1 MSLLQQINSPADL
14 KAMPAE
20 QLPLLAE
27 EIRQEIIHTVAQNGG
42 HLAPNLGVVELT
54 LALHRVFTTPRD
66 KIIWDVGHQC
76 YVHKLLT
83 GRREQFATLRQYG
96 GISGFPRPLESS
108 HDAFATGHSS
118 TSVSAALG
126 MALARDLQKQQ
137 HHVIAVIGDGALTGG
152 MALEALNH
160 AGHLQCN
167 LIVVLNDNEMSIA
180 QNVGGISK
188 YLSRLRSD
196 PKYTRG
202 KEELENILK
211 RIPNIGSAVLKMADR
226 LKDAFKY
233 LVVPGMFFE
242 EMGFTYLGPVNGHDL
257 PELVHILQQA
267 KALKGPVLVHVLTQ
281 KGRGYQP
288 ALADPDTFHGI
299 APFDIATGQL
309 KKKSPLPTY
318 TQVFGQFMLE
328 MGAHLPGLVAITAA
342 MPGGTGLKAF
352 AARYPERFFDVG
364 IAEQHAVTLAA
375 GLASQGLRPVV
386 AIYSTFLQRAYD
398 QIVHDVCLSG
408 LPVTFAIDRGGL
420 VGDDGPTHHGVF
432 DFSYLRHLPN
442 MVIMAP
448 GDENE
453 LRQMLYTALQHDGPV
468 AVRYPRG
475 SGTGCPLDQQLR
487 PIPLGSAR
495 VLQEGDQLTLL
506 AAGSMVQPARQ
517 AAQELARRGI
527 ATACIN
533 ARFIKPLDEKL
544 ILHFAARTGRVITVE
559 ENVLA
564 GGFGSAVL
572 ELLQQHGLSRVQV
585 VRLGVPDCFI
595 THGSRDILLQQC
607 GLTSEQILAAAL
619 QLVKE
624 QERPRQGRLKLL

>member
-1 MSLLQQINSPADL
+1 MSILQQIDSPADL
-14 KAMPAE
+14 RALPAE
-20 QLPLLAE
+20 DLPRLAE
-27 EIRQEIIHTVAQNGG
+27 EIRRVIIQTVAQNGG

-83 GRREQFATLRQYG
+83 GRREQFASLRQFG
-96 GISGFPRPLESS
+96 GLSGFPRPLESA

-126 MALARDLQKQQ
+126 MALARDQQKKR
-137 HHVIAVIGDGALTGG
+137 HHVVAVIGDGALTGG

-180 QNVGGISK
+180 QNVGGLSR

-202 KEELENILK
+202 KEELENIIK

-242 EMGFTYLGPVNGHDL
+242 ELGFTYLGPVDGHDL
-257 PELVHILQQA
+257 LELMRILQQA
-267 KALKGPVLVHVLTQ
+267 RSLKGPVLVHVLTQ

-288 ALADPDTFHGI
+288 ALDDPDTFHGV
-299 APFDIATGQL
+299 APFNPETGQPL
-309 KKKSPLPTY
+309 KTSPIPSY
-318 TQVFGQFMLE
+318 TQVFGQFMVE
-328 MGAHLPGLVAITAA
+328 MGQRIPNLVAITAA
-342 MPGGTGLKAF
+342 MPGGTGLKGF

-375 GLASQGLRPVV
+375 GLASQGIRPVV

-408 LPVTFAIDRGGL
+408 LPVVFAIDRGGL

-442 MVIMAP
+442 MMIMAP
-448 GDENE
+448 ADENQ
-453 LRQMLYTALQHDGPV
+453 LRQMLYTALMHDGPV
-468 AVRYPRG
+468 AVRYPRS
-475 SGTGCPLDQQLR
+475 SGTGCPMEELKA
-487 PIPLGSAR
+487 IPPGSAR

-506 AAGSMVQPARQ
+506 AVGSMVQPARQ
-517 AAQELARRGI
+517 AAEELARQGI
-527 ATACIN
+527 ATACID
-533 ARFIKPLDEKL
+533 ARFVKPLDEKL
-544 ILHFAARTGRVITVE
+544 ILHYAVRTGRIVTVE

-572 ELLQQHGLSRVQV
+572 ELLQQRGLHQVQV
-585 VRLGVPDCFI
+585 MRLGVPDCFI
-595 THGSRDILLQQC
+595 THGSRDILLKQC
-607 GLTSEQILAAAL
+607 GLTGEQIAAAAL
-619 QLVKE
+619 ELLQK
-624 QERPRQGRLKLL
+624 RSHRGRLKLL

>member
-1 MSLLQQINSPADL
+1 MSILQQINSPADL
-14 KAMPAE
+14 KALSPE
-20 QLPLLAE
+20 ELSRLAE
-27 EIRQEIIHTVAQNGG
+27 EIRRLIIHTVARNGG

-83 GRREQFATLRQYG
+83 GRREQFASLRQFG
-96 GISGFPRPLESS
+96 GLSGFPRPLESA

-137 HHVIAVIGDGALTGG
+137 YHVIAVIGDGALTGG

-160 AGHLQCN
+160 AGHLQSN

-180 QNVGGISK
+180 QNVGGLSR

-202 KEELENILK
+202 KEELENIIK

-242 EMGFTYLGPVNGHDL
+242 ELGFTYLGPVDGHDL
-257 PELVHILQQA
+257 PELMRILQQA
-267 KALKGPVLVHVLTQ
+267 RSLKGPVLVHVLTQ

-288 ALADPDTFHGI
+288 ALDDPDTFHGV
-299 APFDIATGQL
+299 APFNPETGQPL
-309 KKKSPLPTY
+309 KTSPVPGY
-318 TQVFGQFMLE
+318 TQVFGQFMVE
-328 MGAHLPGLVAITAA
+328 MGQRIPNLVAITAA
-342 MPGGTGLKAF
+342 MPGGTGLKGF

-375 GLASQGLRPVV
+375 GLASQGMRPVV

-408 LPVTFAIDRGGL
+408 LPVVFAIDRGGL

-442 MVIMAP
+442 MMIMAP
-448 GDENE
+448 ADENQ
-453 LRQMLYTALQHDGPV
+453 LRQMLYTALMHDGPV
-468 AVRYPRG
+468 AVRYPRS
-475 SGTGCPLDQQLR
+475 SGIGCPMEELKA
-487 PIPLGSAR
+487 IPPGSAR

-506 AAGSMVQPARQ
+506 AVGSMVQPARQ
-517 AAQELARRGI
+517 AAQELARQGI
-527 ATACIN
+527 ATACID
-533 ARFIKPLDEKL
+533 ARFVKPLDEKL
-544 ILHFAARTGRVITVE
+544 ILHYAARTGRMITVE

-572 ELLQQHGLSRVQV
+572 ELLQQCGLNQVQV
-585 VRLGVPDCFI
+585 MRLGVPDCFI
-595 THGSRDILLQQC
+595 THGSRDILLKQC
-607 GLTSEQILAAAL
+607 GLTGEQIAAAAL
-619 QLVKE
+619 ELMQK
-624 QERPRQGRLKLL
+624 RPHRGRLKLL